1 MTTRLDLPE
10 DLLEEIQHLASQEG
24 RKLDETVTDLL
35 RKALGGSVPS
45 SVAAD
50 PATIETRRQ
59 LAEKFISGEWG
70 TELSGFEAAR
80 AADRE
85 YANRRDAKWRG

>member
-1 MTTRLDLPE
+1 MATRLDLPE

-35 RKALGGSVPS
+35 RKALGGSS
-45 SVAAD
+45 SGLSAD
-50 PATIETRRQ
+50 AATIETRRE

-70 TELSGFEAAR
+70 VQLSGFEAAR
-80 AADRE
+80 AADRDRASR
-85 YANRRDAKWRG
+85 YDDKWRD